1 MHDNQKRGFTL
12 IEMLVVVLIIGIL
25 AAIALPQYQKAV
37 IKSRF
42 AEAFVMLRNIGE
54 AVKLCELERG
64 SSGTELEDCHEPSNL
79 PVAFPEDSVYYT
91 SAIGSPRGSFIYSP
105 YNGWISANNAIAIA
119 NYQQHPGSSG
129 SPDVCLCLFRDG
141 SIRGTTGSCGNSFSW
156 DILGLIGVD
165 PATPEDDC
173 ECC

>member
-1 MHDNQKRGFTL
+1 MLYNKKRGFTL
-12 IEMLVVVLIIGIL
+12 IELLVVVLIIGIL
-25 AAIALPQYQKAV
+25 AAIALPQYRRAV

-64 SSGTELEDCHEPSNL
+64 NSGIETEECHEPSNL
-79 PVAFPEDSVYYT
+79 PVDFPSNLVQNTTARSSREMFEY
-91 SAIGSPRGSFIYSP
+91 AP
-105 YNGWISANNAIAIA
+105 YNGWISANDALAVA
-119 NYQQHPGSSG
+119 DYQENPSVPN

-141 SIRGTTGSCGNSFSW
+141 SIRGTTGSCGDAFSW